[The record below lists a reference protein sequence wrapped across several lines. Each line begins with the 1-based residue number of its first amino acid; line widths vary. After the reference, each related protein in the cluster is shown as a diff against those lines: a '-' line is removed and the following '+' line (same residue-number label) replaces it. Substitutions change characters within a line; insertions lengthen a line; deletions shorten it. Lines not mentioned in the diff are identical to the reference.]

1 MSSNTSTRPQH
12 ATVETLLAAAMRAD
26 AIVWRERQDARDRIV
41 ASRPVRRQNPQIMK
55 AARPSLTV
63 FEEPVSFGRVEP

>member
-1 MSSNTSTRPQH
+1 
-12 ATVETLLAAAMRAD
+12 MRAD